1 MSVKHFL
8 LADFSFICSLPFLIL
23 SAKKMVKPLN
33 EFLVCQVVTLRK
45 LNFSWSEIQKQLEL
59 KHRSTAQMAYKRYIK
74 NKSYLAA
81 KPTGR
86 LTKTSKKTEKKL
98 IRDVLKNPK
107 TSLERIRVDYNS
119 FSANNSFSRS
129 TVRRILKKNGVC
141 SRMAAKKLC

>member
-1 MSVKHFL
+1 
-8 LADFSFICSLPFLIL
+8 
-23 SAKKMVKPLN
+23 MVKPLN

-59 KHRSTAQMAYKRYIK
+59 KHRSTAQMAYK
-74 NKSYLAA
+74 SYLAA

-86 LTKTSKKTEKKL
+86 PTKTSKKTEKKL

-119 FSANNSFSRS
+119 FTANNSIQGAQSEEF
-129 TVRRILKKNGVC
+129 
-141 SRMAAKKLC
+141 